1 MNNKI
6 IYVTREQS
14 KVIKRD
20 ALQSKD
26 TFLAEIDGTKIKT
39 EEDYVQAMA
48 SAFDFPCELPEMKI
62 GWYND
67 YINDLMWIKQ
77 KSIILIIHDYDSMLV
92 DNLEI
97 KEIIIEYFEE
107 ITLPWWEGE
116 IIGHMVG
123 GTPRSFLVYLERL
136 S

>member
-6 IYVTREQS
+6 IYVTKEEAQA
-14 KVIKRD
+14 IKRD
-20 ALQSKD
+20 ALQNKD
-26 TFLAEIDGTKIKT
+26 IFWAEIEGTGIKT

-48 SAFDFPCELPEMKI
+48 SAFDFPGELPEMKI

-77 KSIILIIHDYDSMLV
+77 KSIILMIHDYDSMLV
-92 DNLEI
+92 DNPEI
-97 KEIIIEYFEE
+97 KEIIIEYFQE

-123 GTPRSFLVYLERL
+123 GTPKSFLVYLERL